1 MKRFNKAIRIMCLLL
16 VVCLAL
22 TAVFFRDNGVNVIS
36 QKDGGSFAPETVS
49 ELHSS
54 ALDGFEKLASSGFIE
69 LYFNKETSEV
79 AVKETTAGKM
89 WYSMP
94 QGAGGSAVT
103 MQVEANDGTHYFNSQ
118 DSSVAFSSWKY
129 ELIENGVKVSYRMF
143 ENKTAALKSAA
154 SPNDIAF
161 SVSVFYYLKDGSF
174 FVSAQ
179 VQNLSGNTKC
189 CVSDLSVLPYF
200 GAFSSP
206 DSGDFLLL
214 PDGCGAAAYP
224 AYSDSRREYCF
235 KVYGDDYSVTR
246 TDAEQAV
253 MGAFAL
259 KNKQSAYAV
268 IIDSGEEFAEI
279 RAVADKNS
287 FSYVSAHFAL
297 SDISKKD
304 GSLYC
309 GELYGDTVELCY
321 KFLSG
326 DSASYSEL
334 ASSCREQFIRNGVLP
349 AAASVSEES
358 TPLYITLTGAVKKS
372 AWLPGYDEYT
382 NFSQALD
389 ILKRIKSKG
398 IDNIKLR
405 YKGAFKNNSTALIG
419 SLGGEKKLDE
429 LTDYTRSQNISVYL
443 DVNTVSYVSF
453 LGRADYFAARSM
465 QKLPSYYILNE
476 ASLFRNTVS
485 QKYRFRTGESADSFV
500 SDLISKT
507 ADYSVDGFCIGDAG
521 NILVSDYSAD
531 SMTRDESKESYVTR
545 LPALSN
551 AGNVMIDGAN
561 IYMIKNSTDVINIPM
576 TTAYEQSAAY
586 VRVPF
591 VQSVLHGMLTLAGS
605 PLNLERDYETAVLN
619 CIEYGVCPSFSA
631 VYSGKNAQN
640 NALFDNII
648 NDVVGSYE
656 QVSQALAGLEG
667 ERITSHSQQKSGV
680 FCTTYSDSTRIYVN
694 YNDEPVSVGG
704 VSIEAGGYIRI
715 NQS

>member
-1 MKRFNKAIRIMCLLL
+1 KRFRKAIRIMCLIL

-36 QKDGGSFAPETVS
+36 QKGDGSFTPETVTS
-49 ELHSS
+49 LHSS
-54 ALDGFEKLASSGFIE
+54 APGDFEKLASSGFIE
-69 LYFNKETSEV
+69 LYFNKGTSEV
-79 AVKETTAGKM
+79 AIKETTINKM

-103 MQVEANDGTHYFNSQ
+103 MQVEAQDGTHYLNSQ
-118 DSSVAFSSWKY
+118 DSSVAFSSWSY
-129 ELIENGVKVSYRMF
+129 ELIENGVKVNYRMF
-143 ENKTAALKSAA
+143 ENKTAAQKAAA
-154 SPNDIAF
+154 SPDDIAF
-161 SVSVFYYLKDGSF
+161 SVSVQYYLKDGSF
-174 FVSAQ
+174 FVSTE
-179 VQNLSGNTKC
+179 VKNLSGNTKC
-189 CVSDLSVLPYF
+189 CVSDFSVLPYF
-200 GAFSSP
+200 GAFDSP
-206 DSGDFLLL
+206 GNGDFILL
-214 PDGCGAAAYP
+214 PDGCGATAYP
-224 AYSDSRREYCF
+224 AYSDSKREYCL

-253 MGAFAL
+253 MGAFGL
-259 KNKQSAYAV
+259 KNADSAYAV
-268 IIDSGEEFAEI
+268 IIDSGEEIAEI
-279 RAVADKNS
+279 KAAADKNS
-287 FSYVSAHFAL
+287 FSSVSAHFAL
-297 SDISKKD
+297 SDVSKKD
-304 GSLYC
+304 DSLYC
-309 GELYGDTVELCY
+309 GELYGEPLELCY

-349 AAASVSEES
+349 AAASVSQEA
-358 TPLYITLTGAVKKS
+358 TPLYITLTGAIKKS

-389 ILKRIKSKG
+389 ILTRIKAKG

-405 YKGAFKNNSTALIG
+405 YKNVFKNNSTSLIG
-419 SLGGEKKLDE
+419 SLGGEKKLGE
-429 LTDYTRSQNISVYL
+429 LTDYARSQNISVYL

-453 LGRADYFAARSM
+453 LGRADFFAARSM
-465 QKLPSYYILNE
+465 QKLPSYYVRNE
-476 ASLFRNTVS
+476 TSLFKNTVS
-485 QKYRFRTGESADSFV
+485 QKYRFRTGKSADSFV

-507 ADYSVDGFCIGDAG
+507 ADYHIDGFCIGDAG

-531 SMTRDESKESYVTR
+531 SMTRDESKESYVMR

-576 TTAYEQSAAY
+576 TTAYEQSQAY

-605 PLNLERDYETAVLN
+605 PLNLEKDYNTAVLN

-648 NDVVGSYE
+648 NDIVGSYE

-667 ERITSHSQQKSGV
+667 ERITSHSQPKSGV
-680 FCTTYSDSTRIYVN
+680 FCTTYSDSTRVYVN
-694 YNDEPVSVGG
+694 YNDESVSVGG
-704 VSIEAGGYIRI
+704 VSVEAGGYIRI

>member
-1 MKRFNKAIRIMCLLL
+1 MKRFRKAIRIMCLLL

-36 QKDGGSFAPETVS
+36 QKDSGSFAPETVTS
-49 ELHSS
+49 LHSS
-54 ALDGFEKLASSGFIE
+54 APDGFEKLASSGFIE
-69 LYFNKETSEV
+69 LYFNKETSEI
-79 AVKETTAGKM
+79 AVKETTVNKM

-94 QGAGGSAVT
+94 DGAGASIVT
-103 MQVEANDGTHYFNSQ
+103 IQVEAQDGTHYLNSQ
-118 DSSVAFSSWKY
+118 DSSVAFSSWSF
-129 ELIENGVKVSYRMF
+129 ETVENGVKVNYRMF
-143 ENKTAALKSAA
+143 ENKTAAQKEAA

-161 SVSVFYYLKDGSF
+161 SVDVLYYLKDGSF
-174 FVSAQ
+174 FVSAE
-179 VQNLSGNTKC
+179 VKNLSGNTKC
-189 CVSDLSVLPYF
+189 CVSDFSVLPYF
-200 GAFSSP
+200 GAFASAGN
-206 DSGDFLLL
+206 GDFILL

-224 AYSDSRREYCF
+224 AYSDVKREYCF
-235 KVYGDDYSVTR
+235 KVYGDDYSVSR
-246 TDAEQAV
+246 SDAESAV
-253 MGAFAL
+253 MGAFGL
-259 KNKQSAYAV
+259 KNAGSAYAV

-279 RAVADKNS
+279 KAVADKNS
-287 FSYVSAHFAL
+287 FSSVSAHFAMTDV
-297 SDISKKD
+297 SQKGD
-304 GSLYC
+304 SLYC
-309 GELYGDTVELCY
+309 GELYGKPVELCY
-321 KFLSG
+321 KFLSC

-349 AAASVSEES
+349 AAATVSEES

-389 ILKRIKSKG
+389 ILTRIKSKG

-405 YKGAFKNNSTALIG
+405 YKGVFKNNSTSLIG
-419 SLGGEKKLDE
+419 SLGGEKKLKE
-429 LTDYTRSQNISVYL
+429 LSDYARSQNISVYL

-453 LGRADYFAARSM
+453 LGRADFFAARSM
-465 QKLPSYYILNE
+465 QKYPSYYVQNE
-476 ASLFRNTVS
+476 TSLFKNTVS
-485 QKYRFRTGESADSFV
+485 QKYRFRPGKSADSFV

-507 ADYSVDGFCIGDAG
+507 ADYSVDGFCVGDAG
-521 NILVSDYSAD
+521 NILVSDYSAA
-531 SMTRDESKESYVTR
+531 SMMRNESKSSYIMR

-561 IYMIKNSTDVINIPM
+561 IYMIKHSTDVINIPM
-576 TTAYEQSAAY
+576 TTAYEQSQDY

-605 PLNLERDYETAVLN
+605 PLNLDKDYKTAVLN

-631 VYSGKNAQN
+631 VYSGKNVQN

-648 NDVVGSYE
+648 NDIVGSYE

-667 ERITSHSQQKSGV
+667 ERITSHSQPKSGV

-694 YNDEPVSVGG
+694 YNDESVSVGG
-704 VSIEAGGYIRI
+704 VSVEAGGYIRI